1 MKIKKTNG
9 QLTFNAVSYFFT
21 GFISL
26 MCLLPFLLV
35 ISASLTSESAIYTS
49 GYSFI
54 PAEFSTQ
61 AYRLLFEYPKEILNA
76 YGVTVFITAVGSA
89 VGLFLTA
96 MAGYVLQRPD
106 FKYRNAF
113 SFYIYFTMLFNGG
126 LVPTYMWYTKL
137 GLKNTYWVL
146 ILPLLMSAYNVI
158 LMKNFMRSVPHE
170 ITEAAKI
177 DGANDF
183 YIFLRLILPLAVPGL
198 ATIGLFL
205 GLSYWNDWFNAYLYV
220 DKASMHPLQLLLYNK
235 LATADY
241 YKTSSNFNMGNISL
255 AELPSESLKMAT
267 AVIATGPII
276 LLYPFVQ
283 KYFIKGLTIGAVK
296 G

>member
-1 MKIKKTNG
+1 MKIKR
-9 QLTFNAVSYFFT
+9 AVSQTAFSVVGYIIT
-21 GFISL
+21 GVIGL
-26 MCLLPFLLV
+26 LCLLPFLLV
-35 ISASLTSESAIYTS
+35 ISASFTEESAIYTS
-49 GYSFI
+49 GYRLI
-54 PAEFSTQ
+54 PAEFSVE
-61 AYRLLFEYPKEILNA
+61 AYRLLFRFPKEILNA
-76 YGVTVFITAVGSA
+76 YGVTLFITITGSLL
-89 VGLFLTA
+89 GLFCIS

-106 FKYRNAF
+106 FKYRNVF

-146 ILPLLMSAYNVI
+146 ILPLMMSAYNVI

-183 YIFLRLILPLAVPGL
+183 YIFLRLILPLAIPGL

-205 GLSYWNDWFNAYLYV
+205 ALAYWNDWFNAYLYV
-220 DKASMHPLQLLLYNK
+220 DKANMHPLQLLLYNK
-235 LATADY
+235 LATAEY
-241 YKTSSNFNMGNISL
+241 YKTSSTFNIGSISL
-255 AELPSESLKMAT
+255 ADLPSESLKMAT
-267 AVIATGPII
+267 AVVATGPII

-283 KYFIKGLTIGAVK
+283 KYFIKGLTVGAVK

>member
-1 MKIKKTNG
+1 MKVKKTAG
-9 QLTFNAVSYFFT
+9 QIAFNTVSYFFT
-21 GFISL
+21 GIVSL

-35 ISASLTSESAIYTS
+35 ISASLTSESAIYAK
-49 GYSFI
+49 GYALI
-54 PAEFSTQ
+54 PPEFSTQ
-61 AYRLLFEYPKEILNA
+61 AYRFLFEYPQEILNA
-76 YGVTVFITAVGSA
+76 YAVTVFITAVGSA
-89 VGLFLTA
+89 AGLFLTA

-106 FKYRNAF
+106 FKYRNVF

-170 ITEAAKI
+170 VTEAAKI

-205 GLSYWNDWFNAYLYV
+205 GLSYWNDWFSAYLYV
-220 DKASMHPLQLLLYNK
+220 DRSAMYPLQLLLYNK
-235 LATADY
+235 LATAEY
-241 YKTSSNFNMGNISL
+241 YKTSSNFNMGGMAL

-283 KYFIKGLTIGAVK
+283 KYFIKGLTVGAVK

>member
-1 MKIKKTNG
+1 MKIKR
-9 QLTFNAVSYFFT
+9 TFSQTAFNVVGYLVT
-21 GFISL
+21 GMIGML
-26 MCLLPFLLV
+26 CLLPFLLV
-35 ISASLTSESAIYTS
+35 ISASFTEENSIYTS
-49 GYSFI
+49 GYRLI
-54 PAEFSTQ
+54 PTEFSVE

-76 YGVTVFITAVGSA
+76 YGVTLFITITGSLT
-89 VGLFLTA
+89 GLFCIS

-113 SFYIYFTMLFNGG
+113 SFFIYFTMLFNGG

-146 ILPLLMSAYNVI
+146 ILPLMMSAYNVI

-183 YIFLRLILPLAVPGL
+183 YIFLCLILPLAIPGL

-205 GLSYWNDWFNAYLYV
+205 ALAYWNDWFNAYLYV
-220 DKASMHPLQLLLYNK
+220 DKSSMHPLQLLLYNK
-235 LATADY
+235 LATAEY
-241 YKTSSNFNMGNISL
+241 YKTSSIFNIGGASL
-255 AELPSESLKMAT
+255 ADMPSESLKMAT

-283 KYFIKGLTIGAVK
+283 KYFIKGLTVGAVK